1 MLAVLFSVI
10 AVLLFAPSTA
20 FAADDSQ
27 ASLYVPDG
35 QLLSIPVKVYVSS
48 VNLDLIAKPRLQLAG
63 FKAHDRTTVTELKKW
78 EPFLATPNQ
87 SWTEKVEGQNVT
99 RRGTLL
105 MFDLNQLK
113 LDWYKST
120 MRVAPILTW
129 EPADPQP
136 SNGTELVGNWVYLGS
151 RCNAAFWTVIAIGL
165 LVGIIWRMARVH
177 KKSVLHLISGLDGYM
192 SLWRTQLAVWTLAVG
207 SMVFLFGI
215 IQLDVPRI
223 PESLVVLMGMA
234 VATGSLSA
242 IAGKTDHPSPD
253 TAPEQT
259 NPATPDPTPAS
270 SAAKRT
276 PAPKPLWS
284 HLISTFNSETR
295 QVGLSVAKAQMVF
308 WTGVIVVLFVVK
320 SLLSGELW
328 AVPWELVTLTGVSQ
342 AGYVGDKALQGKK

>member
-1 MLAVLFSVI
+1 MKRNTVILF
-10 AVLLFAPSTA
+10 LLFAASGA
-20 FAADDSQ
+20 FAADDPPP
-27 ASLYVPDG
+27 SLYVPDG

-48 VNLDLIAKPRLQLAG
+48 ANFNLTTKPRLQLAG
-63 FKAHDRTTVTELKKW
+63 FKAHDRTTVIELKKW
-78 EPFLATPNQ
+78 EPFVATPNQ
-87 SWTEKVEGQNVT
+87 SWTEKVEGQSVT

-120 MRVAPILTW
+120 MRVTPILTW
-129 EPADPQP
+129 QPADGPAGG
-136 SNGTELVGNWVYLGS
+136 SASEIVGNWVYLGS
-151 RCNAAFWTVIAIGL
+151 RRNALFWTVIAIGL
-165 LVGIIWRMARVH
+165 LYGLIWRMARGQG
-177 KKSVLHLISGLDGYM
+177 KSILHLVSGPDGYM

-207 SMVFLFGI
+207 SMVFLFSI

-242 IAGKTDHPSPD
+242 LAGKGP
-253 TAPEQT
+253 Q
-259 NPATPDPTPAS
+259 PATAASAPAPILAATPPGAS
-270 SAAKRT
+270 SPPVGPPPAA
-276 PAPKPLWS
+276 KPLWS
-284 HLISTFNSETR
+284 HLISTFNHETGH
-295 QVGLSVAKAQMVF
+295 VVLSVSKAQMVF

-342 AGYVGDKALQGKK
+342 AGYVGDKALQGKA